1 MDYKEYKAKRLTNEE
16 RLAIMSVDMI
26 ARSFEH
32 NVGKLGR
39 RLEGTKNV
47 KRDLGMI
54 RYICDRLL
62 RAALGDSPQEIADH
76 LIRQSRDF
84 ILGLERVSPVRRTEE
99 VVMPLEDEWQ
109 FVHICLES
117 RCGICLKTGED
128 CRRCG
133 VRKLLRKYVDEPEPG
148 SLTECGFMGCDLG
161 DSKKLNKQER
171 L

>member
-1 MDYKEYKAKRLTNEE
+1 MDYREYAKKRLRNEE
-16 RLAIMSVDMI
+16 RVAIMTMDML

-32 NVGKLGR
+32 NVDQLSR
-39 RLEGTKNV
+39 RLEGVKNV

-54 RYICDRLL
+54 RYICDRLM
-62 RAALGDSPQEIADH
+62 RAAIGDSPAEIAEH

-84 ILGLERVSPVRRTEE
+84 QLGLERISPVRRMEE

-117 RCGICLKTGED
+117 RCGLCLKTGEE
-128 CRRCG
+128 CRKCG